1 MLKKLL
7 LLLVVFHVS
16 IAYGFE
22 SRKILWIDGSANF
35 GKLNTA
41 EKVNKVLDKI
51 ADTGVTDIVVG
62 VKLVSGEVL
71 YTSKY
76 APQLFEWKGDRRDST
91 YDYLGTIIP
100 TAHQRGLRVYL
111 NMNTFSEGWKGPDR
125 GPIYSSHPEWQSL
138 VYTPKGLMPITE
150 SEKGFAAFVNP
161 IQPAAR
167 QYELNII
174 KELATKYPVEGI
186 VLDRARYNGINSDF
200 TDLSR
205 KTFEKFIDAKVENWP
220 EDIFTWQKNE
230 DGEWETK
237 PGKWYKQWLLW
248 RVKVIY
254 DFFKDARDAVK
265 SVDSDKEF
273 STYVGAWYPL
283 YYDVGVNWA
292 SKDYNVSAH
301 YDWALPDYQNYGYA
315 ELLDFLMVGC
325 YFYEVNIDELQPKPS
340 ERERERPEAGLEK
353 EKKAYWYSVEGSAQI
368 SMEVTIG
375 KIPVYG
381 SLYVQQYKDKEN
393 PDQFVKAMKVVQK
406 ETDGIMVFD
415 LVHLE
420 DYHWWP
426 EFKKGLNP

>member
-1 MLKKLL
+1 MTKKILFLL
-7 LLLVVFHVS
+7 LIFQVAIVS
-16 IAYGFE
+16 GAE
-22 SRKILWIDGSANF
+22 SKKILWVDGSANF
-35 GKLNTA
+35 GRLNSA
-41 EKVNKVLDKI
+41 EKVNKILDKI
-51 ADTGVTDIVVG
+51 VNAGVTDIVVG

-71 YTSKY
+71 YPSKY
-76 APQLFEWKGDRRDST
+76 APQVFNWQGEHRDST

-100 TAHQRGLRVYL
+100 AAHKRGLKVYL
-111 NMNTFSEGWKGPDR
+111 CMNTFSEGWKGKDR
-125 GPIYSSHPEWQSL
+125 GPIYSTHPDWQSQ
-138 VYTPKGLMPITE
+138 VYTPQGMMPITK
-150 SEKGFAAFVNP
+150 SKKGFAAFVNP
-161 IQPAAR
+161 IQPQAR

-205 KTFEKFIDAKVENWP
+205 KTFEKFIGKKVEHWP
-220 EDIFTWQKNE
+220 EDIFTWHQKA

-237 PGKWYKQWLLW
+237 PGKLYKQWLLW

-265 SVDSDKEF
+265 SADPNKEF
-273 STYVGAWYPL
+273 TTYVGAWYPL

-292 SKDYNVSAH
+292 SKDYDVSKD
-301 YDWALPDYQNYGYA
+301 YDWALPDYQKYGYA
-315 ELLDFLMVGC
+315 ELLDYLMVGC
-325 YFYEVNIDELQPKPS
+325 YFYDVNISELNKRPEAQNRK
-340 ERERERPEAGLEK
+340 RPEAGLEK

-368 SMEVTIG
+368 AMKVVMG

-381 SLYVQQYKDKEN
+381 GLYVQQYKDKN
-393 PDQFVKAMKVVQK
+393 DPAQFVKAMKMVQK

-420 DYHWWP
+420 KFGWWQQYK
-426 EFKKGLNP
+426 EGLNQ